1 MSLAGIGNKFK
12 HDGKKWV
19 VIDIENKMY
28 TIMTHD
34 KKEKRIIT
42 SEEMEKM
49 FK

>member
-28 TIMTHD
+28 TIMTLD
-34 KKEKRIIT
+34 KKEKMT
-42 SEEMEKM
+42 VTAEEMSKI

>member
-34 KKEKRIIT
+34 KKEKRTVT
-42 SEEMEKM
+42 SEEMENM